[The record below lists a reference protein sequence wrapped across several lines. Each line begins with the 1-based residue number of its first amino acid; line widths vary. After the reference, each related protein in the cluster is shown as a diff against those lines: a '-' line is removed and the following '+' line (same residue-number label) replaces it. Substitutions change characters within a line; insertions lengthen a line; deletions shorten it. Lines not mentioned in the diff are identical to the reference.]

1 MTRRRGRGEG
11 SIRHRPDGRWE
22 ATIEVGWQNGK
33 RKRRWLYGPTR
44 RDVQELLAAAQQ
56 EQKDGLQAIGV
67 NVTVGQFL
75 QQWLDSS
82 RAGLRPKTLTSYE
95 GTVRLHIVPTL
106 GRVAL
111 RKLSPPQVQDLLRAK
126 TAAGLSPR
134 TVRYVLLVLR
144 IALGK
149 GVKWSLVTRNVAA
162 LVDAPRV
169 PYRATFFLGPDEA
182 RRFLEV
188 TADDRLAALYTVALS
203 LGLRRGEALGLR
215 WSDIDL
221 EAGRLTVS
229 AALQRIKG
237 QGPQLVETKTARSR
251 RTIALPAMSI
261 AALRQHYVRELE
273 ERAVAGSRWVETG
286 FVFTTRHG
294 RPLDGDNVTRD
305 FQRLLE
311 RCGLPR
317 LRFHDLRHSAASL
330 LLAQGVPPRVVMDVL
345 GHSQIGVTMNLYTK
359 VIPVLLDD
367 AAKAMDRAL
376 GGQSGGQAVAE
387 SGE

>member
-1 MTRRRGRGEG
+1 
-11 SIRHRPDGRWE
+11 
-22 ATIEVGWQNGK
+22 
-33 RKRRWLYGPTR
+33 
-44 RDVQELLAAAQQ
+44 
-56 EQKDGLQAIGV
+56 
-67 NVTVGQFL
+67 
-75 QQWLDSS
+75 
-82 RAGLRPKTLTSYE
+82 
-95 GTVRLHIVPTL
+95 LHIVPTL

-126 TAAGLSPR
+126 AAAGLSPR
-134 TVRYVLLVLR
+134 TVRYILLVLR

-169 PYRATFFLGPDEA
+169 PHRATFFLGPDEA

-251 RTIALPAMSI
+251 RTIPLPAMSI
-261 AALRQHYVRELE
+261 AALRQHYVRQLE
-273 ERAVAGSRWVETG
+273 ERAVAGSRWVEPASSSPHVMEARWT
-286 FVFTTRHG
+286 VTTSRE
-294 RPLDGDNVTRD
+294 T
-305 FQRLLE
+305 F
-311 RCGLPR
+311 
-317 LRFHDLRHSAASL
+317 SAWLS
-330 LLAQGVPPRVVMDVL
+330 
-345 GHSQIGVTMNLYTK
+345 
-359 VIPVLLDD
+359 D
-367 AAKAMDRAL
+367 AACLA
-376 GGQSGGQAVAE
+376 SGSMIFDTAQQACCLLKVSRRE
-387 SGE
+387 SSWMFSGTPRSA